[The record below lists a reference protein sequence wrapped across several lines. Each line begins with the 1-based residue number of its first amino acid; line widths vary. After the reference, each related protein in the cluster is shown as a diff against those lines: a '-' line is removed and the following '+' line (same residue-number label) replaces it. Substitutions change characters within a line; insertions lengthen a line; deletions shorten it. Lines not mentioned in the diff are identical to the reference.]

1 MVNWD
6 TDPDALAMDPELR
19 ARLRAVF
26 EGPESPESS
35 AELLGRLE
43 RIRVEVAAEAEERG
57 LTLEDVQ
64 AVVRR
69 RLHPGRGAVPRE

>member
-6 TDPDALAMDPELR
+6 TDPDVLAMDPELR
-19 ARLRAVF
+19 ARLQAVF

-35 AELLGRLE
+35 AELLARLE
-43 RIRVEVAAEAEERG
+43 RLRDEIAADAEARG

-64 AVVRR
+64 AVVQR
-69 RLHPGRGAVPRE
+69 RLHPGHGAGARG